1 LKRKDAL
8 GGIDA
13 TTTEEQSEI
22 NKEITE
28 LVRKIRWRTDQELTR
43 RNIEPIFKD
52 NYTGKYDK
60 EEFLIDAGMEFFK
73 IKKLLS
79 KNPKLLKDDPVL
91 SLEYFKII
99 NLIKRKKLLEDTSN
113 HFDAE
118 DSVSSNWNDLSLLQ
132 KD

>member
-1 LKRKDAL
+1 
-8 GGIDA
+8 
-13 TTTEEQSEI
+13 
-22 NKEITE
+22 
-28 LVRKIRWRTDQELTR
+28 
-43 RNIEPIFKD
+43 
-52 NYTGKYDK
+52 
-60 EEFLIDAGMEFFK
+60 LIDAGMEFFK

-91 SLEYFKII
+91 SLDYFKII

-118 DSVSSNWNDLSLLQ
+118 DNVSSNWNDMSLLQ